1 MSGEDLKKAEQQ
13 LQLERLRF
21 ESEKLEFQKKKVGR
35 MTIALSIV
43 ALFVSVLQVWVA
55 LEQRKLAEA
64 QTFERYIPHLLNT
77 DSKELALT
85 TMSPFVDKAIVANLA
100 EMLKSTETL
109 EDLSKEVDSKD
120 GAEARLAKDAEA
132 RLAQLD
138 QQRTALIQNMF
149 SSDKQERIA
158 ATTAL
163 VRRWSAD
170 PRVVSSVLE
179 YAPDHLS
186 HKSGIINSLVVL
198 REFSSQTLRASSE
211 DLVPFLEAAQVNGP
225 QTADL
230 VEDIDQKLSERP

>member
-1 MSGEDLKKAEQQ
+1 MSEEEIKKAEQQ

-64 QTFERYIPHLLNT
+64 QTFEKYIPHLLNT
-77 DSKELALT
+77 DSKELALM
-85 TMSPFVDKAIVANLA
+85 TMSPFVDRAIVANLA

-109 EDLSKEVDSKD
+109 EDLTKEEASKD
-120 GAEARLAKDAEA
+120 DAES

-138 QQRTALIQNMF
+138 QQRMALVQNIF
-149 SSDKQERIA
+149 SSNKQERIN
-158 ATTAL
+158 ATTTL

-170 PRVVSSVLE
+170 PKVVSAVLD

-186 HKSGIINSLVVL
+186 NKSGIINSLVVL
-198 REFSSQTLRASSE
+198 REFSPQTLRASSE
-211 DLVPFLEAAQVNGP
+211 DLIPFMEAARANGP
-225 QTADL
+225 QTAGL
-230 VEDIDQKLSERP
+230 VGDINQKLNQNP

>member
-1 MSGEDLKKAEQQ
+1 MSEEDLKKAEQQ

-21 ESEKLEFQKKKVGR
+21 ESEKLDFQKKKVGR

-64 QTFERYIPHLLNT
+64 QTFEKYIPHLLNT
-77 DSKELALT
+77 NSKELALM

-109 EDLSKEVDSKD
+109 EDLSKEEASKD
-120 GAEARLAKDAEA
+120 DAEA

-138 QQRTALIQNMF
+138 QQRMALIQNMF

-198 REFSSQTLRASSE
+198 REFSPQTLRASSE
-211 DLVPFLEAAQVNGP
+211 YLIPFMEAAQVNGP

-230 VEDIDQKLSERP
+230 VEDIHQKLSQRP